1 MDPNLFELLH
11 EGDPADEVSALIRL
25 EQAGAYPD
33 RVRVVADIG
42 RFVTVR
48 LARKDIPSVRR
59 DPRVAS
65 MKAPDP
71 LIREVDES
79 ETPLTDAQPLPRD
92 VRRPIGIA
100 PTGAETIVA
109 AVDWGIDFACPSFR
123 SEDGG
128 TRFVSIWNQ
137 AGDGPAPAPYGY
149 GSAYDGDAVA
159 RALAASNP
167 YAALRY
173 HPGDSDPGGTGSHGT
188 HVLDIAAGNGRHGG
202 PEGVAPGAMLAF
214 VHLAGDATGGLANL
228 GDSVNLVE
236 AVHFLFE
243 QAGERP
249 CCVNLSIG
257 NHGGP
262 HDGSTLVEQA
272 LDELLSAAPGRAIC
286 QSTGNYRDRSTH
298 ASFRLAPGQHGDLTW
313 RTDQADRTPNELE
326 IWYPG
331 ADRISVRVTAPTG
344 ETSDVVALGG
354 RATMSVGGR
363 ECCRV
368 YHRAHDPQNA
378 DHLVNIFL
386 DPDAPPG
393 DWVVTVV
400 GDDVTDGRVQAWIER
415 DEGCPSCQSRFVAHA
430 SGHGTTGTIC
440 NGRRTIAVGA
450 YDAHPEHRPLAS
462 FSSLGPTRD
471 GRQKPDLTAPG
482 VRVLAARSAP
492 SPAHEPVS
500 ALVRKS
506 GTSMAAPHATGTVAL
521 IFEAAGRRLP
531 ISETR
536 KLLLATAEP
545 PDARPG
551 DRYGFGSGYLDVE
564 AAVEAVSRIRLAG
577 AADALLPAT
586 SGADTEWEDPRQRVT
601 PLEEAPLAGEEQSID
616 RVGAATAMVAGLAPA
631 EIFDAFVSGSPR
643 AWSSSHRD
651 RFDLVASPGARRS
664 ERPRA
669 GDVVVV
675 RALGEGSAGQIS
687 VVTEEPGG
695 NGLSPQTAAAVAEAV
710 GPATRRA
717 APRRRV
723 RTLTDAAGRV
733 PLDRLIL
740 RPRTFGDASEQTPS
754 TFAAFRQTMKSRFGV
769 DEVRIGTFARQAP
782 IVNGPRFGQPA
793 PTTPLT
799 EASWKKWY
807 PGESSPVYAWIVEAF
822 EHFRRH
828 AEWLPVVREIEFYE
842 TEYMNVAGKV
852 VPDRDAVAKYGG
864 GHMTIYK
871 VATTEPKAFPIGRSV
886 GSSSRLDGPDARK
899 SMFRYVVHE
908 LAHGLA
914 ERLEAALP
922 GVEQDYA
929 RTAGW
934 FGMELY
940 DVGSGPVRDALAAGR
955 RPPATVEIRNA
966 HPKATRPTMIAPQ
979 AWNHP
984 QWEEQPLSRYMVEG
998 GVREDFAEAI
1008 LVYFENP
1015 ALLKARVP
1023 QRYSFIHTR
1032 FASWRQHLGSPTS
1045 QGAGGRG
1052 TRPTGTTTTGA
1063 RRAEATEQN
1072 VAKHTFKAKR
1082 GPRELTMVAGGLTFD
1097 AASRRHL
1104 TNQGFLLA
1112 GADQGHLAFHND
1124 RLGYD
1129 QAYTTPEDPFRWNKL
1144 KELIDS
1150 GEKIQVLK
1158 KKIGDRIQLLAIQN
1172 AKPHEVTYAYRGL
1185 TLLTKTRQL
1194 EIYPNRSKGS
1204 VSPLSD
1210 THQVFYT
1217 TDLGPPQQNSLAHE
1231 LLGHMW
1237 LAVRKVPYLH
1247 PEAPADIAARG
1258 TLLPRHGI
1266 RDPFD
1271 NVFSGTVFDFIYRFI
1286 GSADTVGSPTFNVG
1300 PGFAWRAIDAF
1311 VKDFPAKVVGKLNG
1325 TPFIPRDVRA
1335 RWEVVNNNHAAA
1347 PASAPKMLPNHVVPV
1362 TREEIERRLQAFYA
1376 TLSEDKKYVFL
1387 RFLDET
1393 ARVFGAKTFLADKLL
1408 SKLKPPAGM
1417 KGRTSVSVP

>member
-1 MDPNLFELLH
+1 MDPNLLELLH
-11 EGDPADEVSALIRL
+11 EGDPADEVSALVRL
-25 EQAGAYPD
+25 EQAGAHPEG
-33 RVRVVADIG
+33 VRVVADIG

-48 LARKDIPSVRR
+48 LRRRDIPSVRR

-79 ETPLTDAQPLPRD
+79 ETLTTDALPLSTD
-92 VRRPIGIA
+92 ARRPVGIA
-100 PTGAETIVA
+100 PTGAGTIVA

-202 PEGVAPGAMLAF
+202 PEGVAPGATLAF

-236 AVHFLFE
+236 AIHFLFE
-243 QAGERP
+243 QAGDRP

-298 ASFRLAPGQHGDLTW
+298 TSFRLAPGQHRDLTW

-331 ADRISVRVTAPTG
+331 ADRVSVRVTAPTG
-344 ETSDVVALGG
+344 EKSDVVALGG
-354 RATMSVGGR
+354 RASMSVGGT

-368 YHRAHDPQNA
+368 YHRARDPQNA
-378 DHLVNIFL
+378 DHLVNVFL

-393 DWVVTVV
+393 DWVVTVE

-482 VRVLAARSAP
+482 VRILAARSAP
-492 SPAHEPVS
+492 RPADEPVN

-521 IFEAAGRRLP
+521 IFEAAGRPLP

-536 KLLLATAEP
+536 KLLLATAEQ
-545 PDARPG
+545 PDALPR
-551 DRYGFGSGYLDVE
+551 DRYGFGSGYLDIE
-564 AAVEAVSRIRLAG
+564 AAVDAVSRIPPAG
-577 AADALLPAT
+577 VAEALFPAAR
-586 SGADTEWEDPRQRVT
+586 GVDTEWEDPMQRVT
-601 PLEEAPLAGEEQSID
+601 PLEEAPFAGEEQSIG

-631 EIFDAFVSGSPR
+631 EIFDAFVSGWPR
-643 AWSSSHRD
+643 ARSSLHRD
-651 RFDLVASPGARRS
+651 RFDLVAPPGARLS
-664 ERPRA
+664 EEPRA
-669 GDVVVV
+669 GDVIVV

-687 VVTEEPGG
+687 VVTDEPGG
-695 NGLSPQTAAAVAEAV
+695 SGLSSRSAAVVAEAV
-710 GPATRRA
+710 GPATHGA
-717 APRRRV
+717 GPRTRV
-723 RTLTDAAGRV
+723 RSLTDASGRL

-740 RPRTFGDASEQTPS
+740 RPRALGDVSEQTAL
-754 TFAAFRQTMKSRFGV
+754 TLGAFRQTMKSRFGV
-769 DEVRIGTFARQAP
+769 GEVRVGTFARQAA

-793 PTTPLT
+793 ATTPLT
-799 EASWKKWY
+799 AASWKEWY

-822 EHFRRH
+822 EHFRRR
-828 AEWLPVVREIEFYE
+828 AGWLPIVNYIEFYE

-852 VPDRDAVAKYGG
+852 VADREAVAKYGLG
-864 GHMTIYK
+864 DLTIYK
-871 VATTEPKAFPIGRSV
+871 VTTMQPKALPIGRSA
-886 GSSSRLDGPDARK
+886 SSNSRPDGPDARK
-899 SMFRYVVHE
+899 SMIRYVVHE

-914 ERLEAALP
+914 ERLEAAMP
-922 GVEQDYA
+922 GFEQDYA

-940 DVGSGPVRDALAAGR
+940 DVGPSAVRDALATGR
-955 RPPATVEIRNA
+955 RPPATVEIRKGQTKTA
-966 HPKATRPTMIAPQ
+966 RSTMIAPH

-984 QWEEQPLSRYMVEG
+984 QWDEQPLSRYMVEG
-998 GVREDFAEAI
+998 GVREDFAETI

-1015 ALLKARVP
+1015 ALLKARAP
-1023 QRYSFIHTR
+1023 QRYSFIHAR
-1032 FASWRQHLGSPTS
+1032 FPSWKQHLGSPS
-1045 QGAGGRG
+1045 AQGAGGTG
-1052 TRPTGTTTTGA
+1052 TRPTGTATTGR
-1063 RRAEATEQN
+1063 RRAEASEQT
-1072 VAKHTFKAKR
+1072 VTKHTFKAKR
-1082 GPRELTMVAGGLTFD
+1082 GGREVTMIAGGLTFD
-1097 AASRRHL
+1097 AAARGHL
-1104 TNQGFLLA
+1104 TSQGFLLP
-1112 GADQGHLAFHND
+1112 GADQSHLAFHND

-1129 QAYTTPEDPFRWNKL
+1129 QAHTTPEDPFRWNKL

-1150 GEKIQVLK
+1150 GEKIHVMK
-1158 KKIGDRIQLLAIQN
+1158 KKINDRIQVLVMPEDKL
-1172 AKPHEVTYAYRGL
+1172 HERVYAFRGL
-1185 TLLTKTRQL
+1185 MLPTKARQL
-1194 EIYPNRSKGS
+1194 EIYRDYKKGG

-1237 LAVRKVPYLH
+1237 LAVRKAPFVH
-1247 PEAPADIAARG
+1247 PEKPADIVARG
-1258 TLLPRHGI
+1258 TLLPDHGI
-1266 RDPFD
+1266 RDPFG
-1271 NVFSGTVFDFIYRFI
+1271 NVFSGTVFDFINGFI

-1300 PGFAWRAIDAF
+1300 PGFAWRAVEAF

-1325 TPFIPRDVRA
+1325 TPFIPRNVRA

-1376 TLSEDKKYVFL
+1376 TLLDDKKYVFL

-1408 SKLKPPAGM
+1408 SKLKPPVGM
-1417 KGRTSVSVP
+1417 KTRTPVSVP